1 MNRSGQAF
9 TCEGIAP
16 LLVFYAC
23 NELDAQERASV
34 DQHVAACESCRTQLA
49 GAQEF
54 AAAIAAVPQS
64 ADHQDRSEILLS
76 QCRSELAESLDDL
89 AQPRVRDHALRF
101 SWFRRWMIVHP
112 AWSGAAL
119 VTFGVLLGVQILPRF
134 VRHEGTGN
142 LEQAVNVRPETP
154 LTDDQLS
161 KMVVA
166 GINLTPSTDSGTQKV
181 RLQLSAEEP
190 VTLTGSLD
198 DPDVRRV
205 LTFVVKSGAR
215 FNSGI
220 RQDCL
225 DVLKGRSQDK
235 EVRSALLEAARKD
248 PNPAV
253 RLKALEAL
261 RDSSADSQV
270 REALLDSLQHDSNP
284 GVRVEAVNLLVRS
297 LEQAKLGKPERSL
310 EGEPNV
316 RIPEHDVSLEA
327 DNKDSGE
334 SMANMIQALERLQH
348 KDPSRYVRL
357 QSGVALRQ
365 IDEHREH

>member
-1 MNRSGQAF
+1 MNRSGLQF
-9 TCEGIAP
+9 TCEEITP
-16 LLVFYAC
+16 LLCFYVC
-23 NELDAQERASV
+23 DEIDEQERANV
-34 DQHVAACESCRTQLA
+34 DQHLATCEGCRAHLA
-49 GAQEF
+49 EAQEF
-54 AAAIAAVPQS
+54 NAEIALVPQS
-64 ADHQDRSEILLS
+64 ADQLDRSEILLS

-89 AQPRVRDHALRF
+89 TQPRVRDHALRF
-101 SWFRRWMIVHP
+101 TWFRRWMIVHP
-112 AWSGAAL
+112 AWSGAAF
-119 VTFGVLLGVQILPRF
+119 VVFGVLLGVQILPRF
-134 VRHEGTGN
+134 VGPEGAGN
-142 LEQAVNVRPETP
+142 LDQAVNVRPESP

-166 GINLTPSTDSGTQKV
+166 GINLTPSADSGKQRV

-205 LTFVVKSGAR
+205 LTFVVRNGGR

-225 DVLKGRSQDK
+225 EVLKTRSQDK
-235 EVRSALLEAARKD
+235 EVRSALLDAARKD

-261 RDSSADSQV
+261 RDSSADPEV
-270 REALLDSLQHDSNP
+270 REALLDSLQHDANP

-297 LEQAKLGKPERSL
+297 LEQAKLGRPEQLL

-316 RIPEHDVSLEA
+316 RIPEHDVSIEA

-334 SMANMIQALERLQH
+334 SMAYMVQTLQH
-348 KDPSRYVRL
+348 LQHQDPSRYVRL

-365 IDEHREH
+365 IDERREH